1 MASQVSPGV
10 VLRERDLTNT
20 TIVGNSALTA
30 AFASSFQKGPI
41 GQITSVTSQKQFA
54 GIFGTPNDSN
64 AEDWLVA
71 NEFLGYGGQ
80 LAVVR
85 AATGVLNSTSD
96 GSGVLIKNDT
106 DWVSGVG
113 TSEVVA
119 ARSAGTWGN
128 SVSVVAVDRG
138 ADQLLTLASAPAT
151 TTLGTAFTTTAGK
164 AGRIYSWDAA
174 TSELAVILDNPT
186 SLIVPGDNFDEPG
199 DGVAQTVTAGA
210 YNGLGSQNGTH
221 QGDVTG
227 GTGSGLRLQVIIDVN
242 GQVTSTTIVNG
253 GTGYSTGDTVTVA
266 AADLGTGATADLTV
280 TVNTV
285 SNDNIA
291 ISSVKDWYTNTEIGS
306 TGLKLAA
313 IGPRPGTSEYAS
325 SRGISYDEVHLA
337 VIDTTG
343 DISGAPNT
351 VIERFT
357 YLSKLSDG
365 KSSEGSA
372 TYYKDIINLESQY
385 IFHGAAFGNTI
396 EPVSAGGGKVL
407 GVESSTLTT
416 GDKFLLLANHSESL
430 SGGTDDYS
438 YTAGEVNEA
447 YDLFQDTEET
457 EVDFILMGGSFG
469 SETDTLSKAQKVT
482 AIAAARKDAIA
493 FVSPYKGNQIGSGGS
508 ALSSVQ
514 QRTNTLNFFTAV
526 TSTSYAV
533 LDSGY
538 KYMYDRFNDKYRWV
552 ATNGDVAGLCV
563 STSSTVADWISPAGL
578 SRGGLRNVVKL
589 AYNPNKAD
597 RDELYQNRI
606 NPIVTF
612 PGSGSVLFGDKT
624 ALASPSAFDR
634 INVRRLFLNI
644 EKRVEALGKGV
655 LFEINDE
662 TTRSGFLATIN
673 SYLNEIVAK
682 QGITDFL
689 VVCDSTNNTAD
700 VVDRNEFVAE
710 LFIKPARSIN
720 YVTVTFTATRTG
732 VSFAEVVGR

>member
-199 DGVAQTVTAGA
+199 DGVAQTVTAGV

-313 IGPRPGTSEYAS
+313 IGPRPGTSAYAS

-372 TYYKDIINLESQY
+372 TYYKDIVNLESQY

-396 EPVSAGGGKVL
+396 EPVSAGGGKIL
-407 GVESSTLTT
+407 GVESSTLTS
-416 GDKFLLLANHSESL
+416 GDKFLLLANHLESL

-538 KYMYDRFNDKYRWV
+538 KYMYDRFNDKFRWV

>member
-221 QGDVTG
+221 QGDVQG
-227 GTGSGLRLQVIIDVN
+227 GDGTGLRLQVIIDVN

-253 GTGYSTGDTVTVA
+253 GTGYSAGNQVTVA

-280 TVNTV
+280 TVGTV
-285 SNDNIA
+285 TNDNIA
-291 ISSVKDWYTNTEIGS
+291 ISCLLYT
-306 TGLKLAA
+306 
-313 IGPRPGTSEYAS
+313 
-325 SRGISYDEVHLA
+325 
-337 VIDTTG
+337 
-343 DISGAPNT
+343 
-351 VIERFT
+351 
-357 YLSKLSDG
+357 
-365 KSSEGSA
+365 
-372 TYYKDIINLESQY
+372 
-385 IFHGAAFGNTI
+385 
-396 EPVSAGGGKVL
+396 
-407 GVESSTLTT
+407 
-416 GDKFLLLANHSESL
+416 
-430 SGGTDDYS
+430 
-438 YTAGEVNEA
+438 
-447 YDLFQDTEET
+447 
-457 EVDFILMGGSFG
+457 
-469 SETDTLSKAQKVT
+469 
-482 AIAAARKDAIA
+482 
-493 FVSPYKGNQIGSGGS
+493 
-508 ALSSVQ
+508 
-514 QRTNTLNFFTAV
+514 
-526 TSTSYAV
+526 
-533 LDSGY
+533 
-538 KYMYDRFNDKYRWV
+538 
-552 ATNGDVAGLCV
+552 
-563 STSSTVADWISPAGL
+563 
-578 SRGGLRNVVKL
+578 
-589 AYNPNKAD
+589 
-597 RDELYQNRI
+597 
-606 NPIVTF
+606 
-612 PGSGSVLFGDKT
+612 
-624 ALASPSAFDR
+624 SPSPRD
-634 INVRRLFLNI
+634 
-644 EKRVEALGKGV
+644 
-655 LFEINDE
+655 
-662 TTRSGFLATIN
+662 
-673 SYLNEIVAK
+673 
-682 QGITDFL
+682 
-689 VVCDSTNNTAD
+689 
-700 VVDRNEFVAE
+700 
-710 LFIKPARSIN
+710 
-720 YVTVTFTATRTG
+720 
-732 VSFAEVVGR
+732 

>member
-174 TSELAVILDNPT
+174 TSELAVILDNPA
-186 SLIVPGDNFDEPG
+186 SLIVPGDIFDEPG

-253 GTGYSTGDTVTVA
+253 GTGYSTGGNTLTSQSVT
-266 AADLGTGATADLTV
+266 
-280 TVNTV
+280 
-285 SNDNIA
+285 
-291 ISSVKDWYTNTEIGS
+291 ISSAVSYVDFADS
-306 TGLKLAA
+306 TW
-313 IGPRPGTSEYAS
+313 S
-325 SRGISYDEVHLA
+325 
-337 VIDTTG
+337 
-343 DISGAPNT
+343 
-351 VIERFT
+351 
-357 YLSKLSDG
+357 
-365 KSSEGSA
+365 SA
-372 TYYKDIINLESQY
+372 T
-385 IFHGAAFGNTI
+385 FTAAFGVIYNS
-396 EPVSAGGGKVL
+396 SASDKLVVVL
-407 GVESSTLTT
+407 
-416 GDKFLLLANHSESL
+416 
-430 SGGTDDYS
+430 
-438 YTAGEVNEA
+438 
-447 YDLFQDTEET
+447 
-457 EVDFILMGGSFG
+457 DFGGSKTCTNGTF
-469 SETDTLSKAQKVT
+469 KVT
-482 AIAAARKDAIA
+482 MPDPSTPTDAI
-493 FVSPYKGNQIGSGGS
+493 
-508 ALSSVQ
+508 
-514 QRTNTLNFFTAV
+514 
-526 TSTSYAV
+526 
-533 LDSGY
+533 
-538 KYMYDRFNDKYRWV
+538 
-552 ATNGDVAGLCV
+552 
-563 STSSTVADWISPAGL
+563 ISM
-578 SRGGLRNVVKL
+578 S
-589 AYNPNKAD
+589 
-597 RDELYQNRI
+597 
-606 NPIVTF
+606 
-612 PGSGSVLFGDKT
+612 
-624 ALASPSAFDR
+624 
-634 INVRRLFLNI
+634 
-644 EKRVEALGKGV
+644 
-655 LFEINDE
+655 
-662 TTRSGFLATIN
+662 
-673 SYLNEIVAK
+673 
-682 QGITDFL
+682 
-689 VVCDSTNNTAD
+689 
-700 VVDRNEFVAE
+700 
-710 LFIKPARSIN
+710 
-720 YVTVTFTATRTG
+720 
-732 VSFAEVVGR
+732 